1 MGQPGFPVGLGG
13 DGQVQE
19 IRTRGRVQRRKYGQ
33 QESHHKILEENPIQQ
48 GPPVRRFLIVF
59 FLLLTLL
66 AVAFGTRELILA
78 AGPPAETFV
87 EVVPGMGS
95 RAIGASLAEHG
106 IIRSRY
112 AFDLWHVLR
121 GGTLKAGEY
130 RFDQPATLP
139 EVYNRLVRGDVYTRT
154 VTIPEGFNLFDIAQ
168 AVQDAQLGSKESF
181 LAAANQDVALI
192 ADLDPGAKNLEGYL
206 FPDTYRFQRHQP
218 PGQLLAAMVRR
229 FRQSSASIGLVSDYH
244 HIVTLASLV
253 EKETP
258 VAEDRP
264 LVASV
269 LKNRLA
275 QDMPLMTDPT
285 VIYAALLEKQYR
297 GAIYQSDLK
306 RDSAYNTYRH
316 SGLPPGPI
324 CSPGIAS
331 LQAAMHP
338 ADSKFL
344 YFVADAGASGHS
356 RFATT
361 LEEHERNVNAYRRGL
376 KDAQGT
382 H

>member
-1 MGQPGFPVGLGG
+1 
-13 DGQVQE
+13 
-19 IRTRGRVQRRKYGQ
+19 
-33 QESHHKILEENPIQQ
+33 
-48 GPPVRRFLIVF
+48 VRRFLVVF
-59 FLLLTLL
+59 FLLVTLL
-66 AVAFGTRELILA
+66 AVSLGTRELILP

-95 RAIGASLAEHG
+95 RTIAALLAG
-106 IIRSRY
+106 QGVIRSPY
-112 AFDLWHVLR
+112 AFDFWHVLR

-130 RFDQPATLP
+130 RFVQPATLP
-139 EVYNRLVRGDVYTRT
+139 EVYTRLVRGDVYTRT

-181 LAAANQDVALI
+181 LTAANQDVGLI

-218 PGQLLAAMVRR
+218 PSQLLAAMVRR
-229 FRQSSASIGLVSDYH
+229 FRQSSASIGVAGDYH
-244 HIVTLASLV
+244 RIVTLASLV

-269 LKNRLA
+269 LENRLA
-275 QDMPLMTDPT
+275 KDMPLMTDPT
-285 VIYAALLEKQYR
+285 VIYAALLEKRYR
-297 GAIYQSDLK
+297 GAIYESDLK

-316 SGLPPGPI
+316 AGLPPGPI

-361 LEEHERNVNAYRRGL
+361 LEEHERNVSAYRRGL

>member
-1 MGQPGFPVGLGG
+1 M
-13 DGQVQE
+13 
-19 IRTRGRVQRRKYGQ
+19 
-33 QESHHKILEENPIQQ
+33 
-48 GPPVRRFLIVF
+48 RRFLVVF
-59 FLLLTLL
+59 FLLVTLL
-66 AVAFGTRELILA
+66 AVSLGTRELVLP

-95 RAIGASLAEHG
+95 RTIAALLEEHR

-130 RFDQPATLP
+130 RFVQPATLP
-139 EVYNRLVRGDVYTRT
+139 EVYTRLVRGDVYTRT

-181 LAAANQDVALI
+181 LAAAKQDVALI

-218 PGQLLAAMVRR
+218 PSQLLAAMVRR
-229 FRQSSASIGLVSDYH
+229 FRQSSASIGLESDYH
-244 HIVTLASLV
+244 RIVTLASLV

-269 LKNRLA
+269 LENRLA
-275 QDMPLMTDPT
+275 KDMPLMTDPT

-316 SGLPPGPI
+316 AGLPPGPI

-338 ADSKFL
+338 KDSKFL
-344 YFVADAGASGHS
+344 YFVADASGSGHS

-361 LEEHERNVNAYRRGL
+361 LEEHERNVTAYRRGL
-376 KDAQGT
+376 KDAQGS

>member
-1 MGQPGFPVGLGG
+1 L
-13 DGQVQE
+13 
-19 IRTRGRVQRRKYGQ
+19 
-33 QESHHKILEENPIQQ
+33 
-48 GPPVRRFLIVF
+48 RRFLVVV
-59 FLLLTLL
+59 FLLLGLL
-66 AVAFGTRELILA
+66 AVWFGAREMLVP
-78 AGPPAETFV
+78 AGPAAETFV
-87 EVVPGMGS
+87 EVAPGMGS
-95 RAIGASLAEHG
+95 RTIAALLAKG
-106 IIRSRY
+106 GVIRSPY

-130 RFDQPATLP
+130 RFAQPATLTTI
-139 EVYNRLVRGDVYTRT
+139 YNRLVRGDVYTRT

-192 ADLDPGAKNLEGYL
+192 ADMDPGAKNLEGYL

-218 PGQLLAAMVRR
+218 PSQLLAAMVRR
-229 FRQSSASIGLVSDYH
+229 FRQSSASIGLAGGYH

-258 VAEDRP
+258 AAEDRP

-269 LKNRLA
+269 FENRLA

-285 VIYAALLEKQYR
+285 VIYAAMLEKQYR
-297 GAIYQSDLK
+297 GTIYQSDLK

-316 SGLPPGPI
+316 AGLPPGPI
-324 CSPGIAS
+324 CSPGLAS

-338 ADSKFL
+338 AASKFL
-344 YFVADAGASGHS
+344 YFVADVGASGHS

-361 LEEHERNVNAYRRGL
+361 LEEHERNVTAYRRGL
-376 KDAQGT
+376 KEARGT
-382 H
+382 P

>member
-1 MGQPGFPVGLGG
+1 M
-13 DGQVQE
+13 
-19 IRTRGRVQRRKYGQ
+19 
-33 QESHHKILEENPIQQ
+33 
-48 GPPVRRFLIVF
+48 RRFLVVF
-59 FLLLTLL
+59 LVLILL
-66 AVAFGTRELILA
+66 AVSLGTRELILPS
-78 AGPPAETFV
+78 GPPAETFV

-95 RAIGASLAEHG
+95 RTIAAVLERRE

-112 AFDLWHVLR
+112 VFDLWHVLR

-130 RFDQPATLP
+130 RFEQQATLP
-139 EVYNRLVRGDVYTRT
+139 AVYNRLVRGDVYTQT

-168 AVQDAQLGSKESF
+168 AIQDAQLGSKESF
-181 LAAANQDVALI
+181 LNAASQDVALI

-206 FPDTYRFQRHQP
+206 FPDTYRFQRHEP
-218 PGQLLAAMVRR
+218 PSQLLAAMVRR
-229 FRQSSASIGLVSDYH
+229 FRQSSASIGLEGDYH
-244 HIVTLASLV
+244 RMVTLASLV

-269 LKNRLA
+269 LANRLA
-275 QDMPLMTDPT
+275 KDMPLMTDPT
-285 VIYAALLEKQYR
+285 VIYAAMLEKQYR
-297 GAIYQSDLK
+297 GTIYQSDLK
-306 RDSAYNTYRH
+306 RDSAYNTYLH
-316 SGLPPGPI
+316 TGLPPGPI

-338 ADSKFL
+338 AESKFL

-376 KDAQGT
+376 KDAQGA

>member
-1 MGQPGFPVGLGG
+1 
-13 DGQVQE
+13 
-19 IRTRGRVQRRKYGQ
+19 
-33 QESHHKILEENPIQQ
+33 
-48 GPPVRRFLIVF
+48 VRRFLVVF
-59 FLLLTLL
+59 FLLVTLL
-66 AVAFGTRELILA
+66 AVSLGIRELLLP
-78 AGPPAETFV
+78 AGAPAAETFV

-95 RAIGASLAEHG
+95 RTIAGLLAGQG
-106 IIRSRY
+106 IIRSAY
-112 AFDLWHVLR
+112 AFDLWHVVR

-130 RFDQPATLP
+130 RFTQPATLP

-181 LAAANQDVALI
+181 LTAANQNVALI

-218 PGQLLAAMVRR
+218 ASQLLAAMVRR
-229 FRQSSASIGLVSDYH
+229 FRQSSASIGVGSDYH
-244 HIVTLASLV
+244 RIVTLASLV

-269 LKNRLA
+269 LENRLSK
-275 QDMPLMTDPT
+275 DMPLMTDPT

-297 GAIYQSDLK
+297 GAIYESDLK

-316 SGLPPGPI
+316 TGLPPGPI

-338 ADSKFL
+338 AESKFL
-344 YFVADAGASGHS
+344 YFVADAGAAGHS
-356 RFATT
+356 RFAAT
-361 LEEHERNVNAYRRGL
+361 LEEHERNVSAYRRGL

>member
-1 MGQPGFPVGLGG
+1 M
-13 DGQVQE
+13 
-19 IRTRGRVQRRKYGQ
+19 RR
-33 QESHHKILEENPIQQ
+33 L
-48 GPPVRRFLIVF
+48 LIVF

-66 AVAFGTRELILA
+66 AVALGARQLILP

-95 RAIGASLAEHG
+95 RAIGALLAEHG

-112 AFDLWHVLR
+112 AFDVWHVLR

-130 RFDQPATLP
+130 RFEQPATLAV
-139 EVYNRLVRGDVYTRT
+139 VYNRLVRGDVYTQT

-192 ADLDPGAKNLEGYL
+192 TDLDPRAKNLEGYL

-218 PGQLLAAMVRR
+218 PSQLLAAMVRR
-229 FRQSSASIGLVSDYH
+229 FRQSSASIGLGGDYH
-244 HIVTLASLV
+244 QIVTLASLV

-269 LKNRLA
+269 LTNRLA

-297 GAIYQSDLK
+297 GVIYQSDLK

-361 LEEHERNVNAYRRGL
+361 LEEHERNVSAYRRGL
-376 KDAQGT
+376 KDAQGA

>member
-1 MGQPGFPVGLGG
+1 M
-13 DGQVQE
+13 
-19 IRTRGRVQRRKYGQ
+19 RR
-33 QESHHKILEENPIQQ
+33 L
-48 GPPVRRFLIVF
+48 LIVF

-66 AVAFGTRELILA
+66 AVALGARELILP
-78 AGPPAETFV
+78 AGPAAETFV

-95 RAIGASLAEHG
+95 RAIGALLAEHG
-106 IIRSRY
+106 IVRSRY
-112 AFDLWHVLR
+112 AFDLWHILR

-130 RFDQPATLP
+130 RFAQPATLAV
-139 EVYNRLVRGDVYTRT
+139 VYNRLVRGDVFTQT

-181 LAAANQDVALI
+181 LTAATQDVMLI

-218 PGQLLAAMVRR
+218 PSQLLAAMVRR
-229 FRQSSASIGLVSDYH
+229 FRQSSASIGLEGNYH
-244 HIVTLASLV
+244 QIVTMASLV

-269 LKNRLA
+269 LTNRLA
-275 QDMPLMTDPT
+275 QNMPLMTDPT

-297 GAIYQSDLK
+297 GTIYQSDLK

-316 SGLPPGPI
+316 AGLPPGPI

-338 ADSKFL
+338 AESKFL
-344 YFVADAGASGHS
+344 YFVADASASGHS

-376 KDAQGT
+376 KDAQGIQ
-382 H
+382 

>member
-1 MGQPGFPVGLGG
+1 MC
-13 DGQVQE
+13 
-19 IRTRGRVQRRKYGQ
+19 TRIAQ
-33 QESHHKILEENPIQQ
+33 QESHHKILEENPIHQ
-48 GPPVRRFLIVF
+48 GPLVRRLLVVLLVLALVAVF
-59 FLLLTLL
+59 F
-66 AVAFGTRELILA
+66 ATRELIVP
-78 AGPPAETFV
+78 AGPAAETFV
-87 EVVPGMGS
+87 EVVPGMGT
-95 RAIGASLAEHG
+95 RAIGSLLAERG

-121 GGTLKAGEY
+121 SGTLKAGEY
-130 RFDQPATLP
+130 RFAQQATLAA
-139 EVYNRLVRGDVYTRT
+139 VYNRMVRGDVYTRT
-154 VTIPEGFNLFDIAQ
+154 LTIPEGFNLFDISQ
-168 AVQDAQLGSKESF
+168 AVQDAQLGTKESF

-218 PGQLLAAMVRR
+218 PSRLLAAMVRR
-229 FRQSSASIGLVSDYH
+229 FRQSTATIGLDGDYH
-244 HIVTLASLV
+244 RIVTLASLV

-269 LKNRLA
+269 LENRLA
-275 QDMPLMTDPT
+275 QNMPLMTDPT

-331 LQAAMHP
+331 LQAATHP
-338 ADSKFL
+338 AESKFL
-344 YFVADAGASGHS
+344 YFVADPSASGHS

-361 LEEHERNVNAYRRGL
+361 LEEHERNVNAYRKGL
-376 KDAQGT
+376 KDAQGA

>member
-1 MGQPGFPVGLGG
+1 MSSRQRW
-13 DGQVQE
+13 
-19 IRTRGRVQRRKYGQ
+19 RT
-33 QESHHKILEENPIQQ
+33 
-48 GPPVRRFLIVF
+48 
-59 FLLLTLL
+59 
-66 AVAFGTRELILA
+66 
-78 AGPPAETFV
+78 
-87 EVVPGMGS
+87 
-95 RAIGASLAEHG
+95 
-106 IIRSRY
+106 
-112 AFDLWHVLR
+112 
-121 GGTLKAGEY
+121 
-130 RFDQPATLP
+130 
-139 EVYNRLVRGDVYTRT
+139 VYNRLVRGDVYTRT

-218 PGQLLAAMVRR
+218 PSQLLAAMVRR
-229 FRQSSASIGLVSDYH
+229 FRQSSASIGLEGDYH
-244 HIVTLASLV
+244 RIVTLASLV

-269 LKNRLA
+269 LENRLA
-275 QDMPLMTDPT
+275 KDMPLMTDPT

-316 SGLPPGPI
+316 AGLPPGPI

-331 LQAAMHP
+331 LAGGHASCRQQVPLFCCGCERLWPLPVCHHARRARAQCKRVP
-338 ADSKFL
+338 
-344 YFVADAGASGHS
+344 AGAQRCPGDP
-356 RFATT
+356 
-361 LEEHERNVNAYRRGL
+361 LKRRRQRPGPHAVSL
-376 KDAQGT
+376 RLLYT
-382 H
+382 RIS

>member
-1 MGQPGFPVGLGG
+1 M
-13 DGQVQE
+13 
-19 IRTRGRVQRRKYGQ
+19 
-33 QESHHKILEENPIQQ
+33 
-48 GPPVRRFLIVF
+48 RRFLVV
-59 FLLLTLL
+59 FLLVLTLL
-66 AVAFGTRELILA
+66 AVSLGTRELILP

-95 RAIGASLAEHG
+95 RTIAAVLAEHG

-139 EVYNRLVRGDVYTRT
+139 AVYNRLVRGDVYTRT

-181 LAAANQDVALI
+181 LAAASQDVALI

-218 PGQLLAAMVRR
+218 PSQLLAAMVRR
-229 FRQSSASIGLVSDYH
+229 FRQSSASIGLEGDYH
-244 HIVTLASLV
+244 RIVTLASLV

-269 LKNRLA
+269 LAESSGQGHAPDDRPHGDLRRHA
-275 QDMPLMTDPT
+275 GEAIPGDDLSVRPEAGLGLQHLPP
-285 VIYAALLEKQYR
+285 YRPAA
-297 GAIYQSDLK
+297 GADLQPGS
-306 RDSAYNTYRH
+306 RIVAGGDASCREQVSLFCCRCRAPPGTP
-316 SGLPPGPI
+316 GLPLR
-324 CSPGIAS
+324 SKS
-331 LQAAMHP
+331 MSAM
-338 ADSKFL
+338 
-344 YFVADAGASGHS
+344 
-356 RFATT
+356 
-361 LEEHERNVNAYRRGL
+361 
-376 KDAQGT
+376 
-382 H
+382 

>member
-1 MGQPGFPVGLGG
+1 
-13 DGQVQE
+13 
-19 IRTRGRVQRRKYGQ
+19 
-33 QESHHKILEENPIQQ
+33 
-48 GPPVRRFLIVF
+48 VRRFLVVVL
-59 FLLLTLL
+59 LLLTLL
-66 AVAFGTRELILA
+66 GVSLA
-78 AGPPAETFV
+78 AREMLLPARPAAETFV

-95 RAIGASLAEHG
+95 RAIASSLAGHG

-130 RFDQPATLP
+130 RFDQPATLAA
-139 EVYNRLVRGDVYTRT
+139 VYNRLVRGDVYTRT

-168 AVQDAQLGSKESF
+168 AVQDAQLGSRESF
-181 LAAANQDVALI
+181 LAAANQNVALI
-192 ADLDPGAKNLEGYL
+192 ADIDPGAKNLEGYL

-218 PGQLLAAMVRR
+218 PSQLLAAMVRR
-229 FRQSSASIGLVSDYH
+229 FRQGSASIGLEGGGYH
-244 HIVTLASLV
+244 RIVTLASLV

-269 LKNRLA
+269 LENRLA

-338 ADSKFL
+338 AASKFL

-361 LEEHERNVNAYRRGL
+361 LEEHERNVSAYRRGL
-376 KDAQGT
+376 KEAQGT

>member
-1 MGQPGFPVGLGG
+1 
-13 DGQVQE
+13 
-19 IRTRGRVQRRKYGQ
+19 
-33 QESHHKILEENPIQQ
+33 
-48 GPPVRRFLIVF
+48 VRRFLIAFLVF
-59 FLLLTLL
+59 TLL
-66 AVAFGTRELILA
+66 AVSLGTRELILP
-78 AGPPAETFV
+78 AGPSAETFV

-95 RAIGASLAEHG
+95 RAIGTLLAEHG

-130 RFDQPATLP
+130 RFERPATLAV
-139 EVYNRLVRGDVYTRT
+139 VYNRLVRGDVYTKT

-181 LAAANQDVALI
+181 LAAANQDVTLI
-192 ADLDPGAKNLEGYL
+192 TDLDPGAKNLEGYL

-218 PGQLLAAMVRR
+218 AGQLLAAMVRR
-229 FRQSSASIGLVSDYH
+229 FRQSSASIGLGGDYH
-244 HIVTLASLV
+244 RIVTLASLV

-258 VAEDRP
+258 VAADRP

-269 LKNRLA
+269 LTNRLA

-285 VIYAALLEKQYR
+285 VIYAAMLEKQYR